1 MPPAK
6 QKPSTLCAPG
16 PASLPGFPVRLATD
30 LERLG
35 RLWGET
41 ARSVKI
47 YSGSLF
53 TLLDF
58 PLKPTK
64 YPLIP
69 SVCSPG
75 LPTWANR
82 RQCKDVGVGGREK
95 GASLQNLRPHHQPPP
110 PGQRAR
116 HPLTSSSSPNKP
128 YFYKEIWIINLIDPN
143 YRRKRSNCSS
153 RLSVRRGGP
162 RSLTYSWATAR
173 STKVV
178 RNPEVKE
185 EGVAGSRSVDRG
197 LRL

>member
-1 MPPAK
+1 MWGPGGQWLLPSLGQLTGRQMPPAK

-75 LPTWANR
+75 LLTWANR
-82 RQCKDVGVGGREK
+82 RQCKDFGVGGREK
-95 GASLQNLRPHHQPPP
+95 GASLQNLRPHHLASVQDTPLPPP
-110 PGQRAR
+110 
-116 HPLTSSSSPNKP
+116 HPQISLIFTRRFGSS
-128 YFYKEIWIINLIDPN
+128 
-143 YRRKRSNCSS
+143 
-153 RLSVRRGGP
+153 
-162 RSLTYSWATAR
+162 T
-173 STKVV
+173 
-178 RNPEVKE
+178 
-185 EGVAGSRSVDRG
+185 
-197 LRL
+197 